1 LCHQTAPDLDALN
14 LSIKNKTMKTTIKT
28 LTLILSFTLFTS
40 LVKAGRTE
48 AAHETEKTIKQYITF
63 PNIILP
69 IEQSEKVEVIFT
81 TGENGKV
88 NFALAKTENKELKKI
103 IEKQFA
109 DLYLPAI
116 KSNVAYSVIINLKKV

>member
-1 LCHQTAPDLDALN
+1 
-14 LSIKNKTMKTTIKT
+14 MKTTIKT

>member
-1 LCHQTAPDLDALN
+1 
-14 LSIKNKTMKTTIKT
+14 MKTTIKT
-28 LTLILSFTLFTS
+28 LALILSFTFFTT
-40 LVKAGRTE
+40 LVKAGTGHNGTE
-48 AAHETEKTIKQYITF
+48 ASHETEKTIKQYITF

-69 IEQSEKVEVIFT
+69 IEQSEKVEVLFT